1 MTQSTGRTRSTPSS
15 TPSSTATPSTSSHA
29 PADHWFGGASGGRVV
44 IGGLVGS
51 AGLSAGVFTASLL
64 LAVAAALLVLVAAVA
79 VAMLL

>member
-1 MTQSTGRTRSTPSS
+1 MLFRS
-15 TPSSTATPSTSSHA
+15 
-29 PADHWFGGASGGRVV
+29 
-44 IGGLVGS
+44 VGS

>member
-1 MTQSTGRTRSTPSS
+1 MTQSTSRTRSTS
-15 TPSSTATPSTSSHA
+15 ATTQP

-64 LAVAAALLVLVAAVA
+64 IAVAAALLVLVAAVA